1 MKLNSSNLIKKNSIW
16 NILGAFIPLIFGI
29 FTIPFLVNELGE
41 DLFGIIVLIWALI
54 GYFSIFDLGIGRS
67 LTHHISL
74 KIGKNDLDDILNIIL
89 TSLILLLI
97 LGLIASSIIYI
108 FHSSIVDG
116 IKINEDIKKT
126 SLKKAFLYLSYGI
139 PLITISVGL
148 RGVIEAYQR
157 FDLVN
162 FVRIP
167 LGASVFFIPAILVF
181 FNNKNI
187 EDVVTYLFL
196 ARLLAIFAYTFII
209 FKLIPR
215 SNKFKVA
222 DYITIKEILKMSGW
236 LTVSNI
242 VGPVMTQL
250 DKFFIGFYL
259 SAAAVAYYGAPYEI
273 ITKYLVIPAAI
284 SSVFFVTFAF
294 EKGSNSNELYRN
306 LEVGLMVNFV
316 YLFPLM
322 LIFMSLI
329 ESLLLFWLGSDMSM
343 ESIPIAKCLIIG
355 IFINGI
361 SLIPFSFIQ
370 GIGRADIT
378 AKLHMIELP
387 IYIIMLIISVE
398 KYGLLGV
405 AIAWTLRIFIDACL
419 LIFIAGKT
427 LLKKDSIFRKYI
439 FYMLL
444 SIIFFILVILTDMYY
459 GIFYVLIMSIFLVAL
474 FLKILQL
481 NEGKLF
487 NEIKLK

>member
-1 MKLNSSNLIKKNSIW
+1 
-16 NILGAFIPLIFGI
+16 
-29 FTIPFLVNELGE
+29 GE

-67 LTHHISL
+67 LTHHISI

-116 IKINEDIKKT
+116 IKINEDIKET

-222 DYITIKEILKMSGW
+222 DFITIKEILKMSGW

-250 DKFFIGFYL
+250 DKFFI
-259 SAAAVAYYGAPYEI
+259 
-273 ITKYLVIPAAI
+273 
-284 SSVFFVTFAF
+284 
-294 EKGSNSNELYRN
+294 
-306 LEVGLMVNFV
+306 
-316 YLFPLM
+316 
-322 LIFMSLI
+322 
-329 ESLLLFWLGSDMSM
+329 
-343 ESIPIAKCLIIG
+343 
-355 IFINGI
+355 
-361 SLIPFSFIQ
+361 
-370 GIGRADIT
+370 
-378 AKLHMIELP
+378 
-387 IYIIMLIISVE
+387 
-398 KYGLLGV
+398 
-405 AIAWTLRIFIDACL
+405 
-419 LIFIAGKT
+419 
-427 LLKKDSIFRKYI
+427 
-439 FYMLL
+439 
-444 SIIFFILVILTDMYY
+444 
-459 GIFYVLIMSIFLVAL
+459 
-474 FLKILQL
+474 
-481 NEGKLF
+481 
-487 NEIKLK
+487 